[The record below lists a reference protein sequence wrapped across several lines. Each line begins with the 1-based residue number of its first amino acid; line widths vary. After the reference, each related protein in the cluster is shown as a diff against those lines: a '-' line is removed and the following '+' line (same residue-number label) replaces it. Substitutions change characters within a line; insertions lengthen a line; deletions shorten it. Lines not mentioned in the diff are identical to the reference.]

1 MDKRNIITLTL
12 FLSALVF
19 TPLVAQ
25 EGEFQL
31 YTVTQQQPNRISAD
45 IAATLHQKGL
55 DADAALRIANE
66 FVKSDDVRF
75 GMMFDNLLAS
85 CETLDRKEL
94 IAYLGEEALHR
105 QKVELHSYG
114 QLVSLVTKIKQHAPN
129 DTVRKKLSDIA
140 KRNNSIAI
148 S

>member
-31 YTVTQQQPNRISAD
+31 YTVTQQKPKRVSAD

-55 DADAALRIANE
+55 DADAALRIAND
-66 FVKSDDVRF
+66 FVAHDDVRF
-75 GMMFDNLLAS
+75 SLMMENLLAS
-85 CETLDRKEL
+85 CQTLTREEVL
-94 IAYLGEEALHR
+94 AYLSEEALHR
-105 QKVELHSYG
+105 QKVELYTYG
-114 QLVSLVTKIKQHAPN
+114 QLVSMVTKVKKKTP
-129 DTVRKKLSDIA
+129 DETVLNQLSSIA
-140 KRNNSIAI
+140 KHNQRLCLS
-148 S
+148 